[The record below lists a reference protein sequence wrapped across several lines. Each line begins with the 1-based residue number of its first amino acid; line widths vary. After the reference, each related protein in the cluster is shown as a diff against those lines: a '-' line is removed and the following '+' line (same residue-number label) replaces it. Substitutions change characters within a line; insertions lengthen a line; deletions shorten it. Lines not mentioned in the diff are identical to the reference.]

1 MQTLIVRLR
10 KYHFLHRS
18 LIVKSP
24 GNVIELVTRLAS
36 TAQPEQPPLMQTEER
51 VHRQRGQVGRGE
63 PVAGQADPTLEDQHL
78 HPLRHQ
84 VGHECRQ

>member
-1 MQTLIVRLR
+1 M
-10 KYHFLHRS
+10 
-18 LIVKSP
+18 KSQ
-24 GNVIELVTRLAS
+24 GNRIELVTRLAS
-36 TAQPEQPPLMQTEER
+36 TAQPEQPPLMQTEKR
-51 VHRQRGQVGRGE
+51 VHRQRGQVGTGE